1 MTAVSPSMRKKL
13 YRTIRD
19 YLGIVLG
26 SAFLGFGIGVFLVD
40 AKVVPGGVSGLSI
53 AIHYLLGGRVSVGTL
68 MWLFNLPL
76 FIWGIRELG
85 KRFGLRTFAGFTLTS
100 FWLDFFRGEFF
111 LFKGPAIPKSEAV
124 LDLMQRD
131 FFFMILCGAVLVGI
145 GLGIIFKAKG
155 STGGSDI
162 VAAIFSKRWS
172 MKPGQVIM
180 IVDFFVISLAAV
192 ILVTQKIAVERPVM
206 VLTLFAFFLL
216 FVSSYI
222 IDVILDGFNY
232 ARAAIIISDRNDEIS
247 EVIRDELSRGATAIK
262 GRGIYRNIDR
272 EILLTVVT
280 RKEISYLKELV
291 NDVDPK
297 AFVIIHDVHEVLGE
311 GFRRR
316 V

>member
-1 MTAVSPSMRKKL
+1 MAAVPPLTRRKL

-19 YLGIVLG
+19 YVGIAVG
-26 SAFLGFGIGVFLVD
+26 SAFLAFGIGVFLVD

-53 AIHYLLGGRVSVGTL
+53 AVHYLLGGRVPVGIL

-76 FIWGIRELG
+76 FLWGIRELG
-85 KRFGLRTFAGFTLTS
+85 KRFGLRTFVGFTLTS
-100 FWLDFFRGEFF
+100 FWLDIFRGEFF
-111 LFKGPAIPKSEAV
+111 LFKTPAIPKSAAV
-124 LDLMQRD
+124 TDLVQRD

-145 GLGIIFKAKG
+145 GLGIIFKFKA

-162 VAAIFSKRWS
+162 VAAIFSKKGA

-180 IVDFFVISLAAV
+180 IVDFFVISLAAA
-192 ILVTQKIAVERPVM
+192 IFVTQRIPVERPVA

-216 FVSSYI
+216 FLSSYI

-232 ARAAIIISDRNDEIS
+232 ARAAIIISDHNDAIS
-247 EVIRDELSRGATAIK
+247 EAVRDELSRGATAIK
-262 GRGIYRNIDR
+262 GRGIYRDIDR